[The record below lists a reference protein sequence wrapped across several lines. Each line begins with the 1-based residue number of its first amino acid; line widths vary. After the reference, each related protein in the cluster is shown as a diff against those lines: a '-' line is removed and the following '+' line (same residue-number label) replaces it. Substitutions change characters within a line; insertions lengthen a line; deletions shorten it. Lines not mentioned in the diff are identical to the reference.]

1 MTDSDKIDLT
11 KGYSIHNFVFSNGD
25 KLKQHVSPEMPFIFD
40 GMALGICLRGSATV
54 SINYHIYKLKPQELI
69 TVMPKQLFQNLQFTE
84 DFLIEILFLSSSF
97 LQELPLPKD
106 YDVLKHIYDEP
117 CFLADDNI
125 VADLLELHSMV
136 SKYSHSD
143 NHYRQQMTE
152 ALIFTLILRIASEY
166 RLKVSDIS
174 IRKKSREDFITQ
186 RFFNL
191 LSDHYLRERDV
202 AYYAGKLCIT
212 VKYLTKIIKKVTG
225 RTASEWISI
234 STVVE
239 IKQRLRNSDSPIFL
253 LAEELGFSD
262 ASVFSRYFRR
272 HTGMTPLEY
281 RNLKFTSTSDKRIRN
296 S

>member
-25 KLKQHVSPEMPFIFD
+25 KLKQHINPEMPFIFD

-54 SINYHIYKLKPQELI
+54 SINYHIYKLSPQKLI
-69 TVMPKQLFQNLQFTE
+69 TVMPKQLFQNLHFTE

-117 CFLADDNI
+117 CFQADENI
-125 VADLLELHSMV
+125 VSDLLELHSLV
-136 SKYSHSD
+136 SKYSHS
-143 NHYRQQMTE
+143 NNYYRQQMTE
-152 ALIFTLILRIASEY
+152 AFIYALILRIASEY
-166 RLKVSDIS
+166 RLKASDIS

-186 RFFNL
+186 RFFTL
-191 LSDHYLRERDV
+191 LSDYYLRERDV
-202 AYYAGKLCIT
+202 AYYADKLCIT

-239 IKQRLRNSDSPIFL
+239 IKQRLKNSDSPICRI
-253 LAEELGFSD
+253 ADELGFSD
-262 ASVFSRYFRR
+262 ASVFSRYFRKY
-272 HTGMTPLEY
+272 TGMTPLEY
-281 RNLKFTSTSDKRIRN
+281 RNVRLTSTSN
-296 S
+296 E

>member
-25 KLKQHVSPEMPFIFD
+25 KLKQHINPEMPFIFD

-54 SINYHIYKLKPQELI
+54 SINYHIYKLSPQKLI
-69 TVMPKQLFQNLQFTE
+69 TVMPKQLFQNLHFTE

-117 CFLADDNI
+117 CFQADENI
-125 VADLLELHSMV
+125 VSDLLELHSLV
-136 SKYSHSD
+136 SKYSHSN

-152 ALIFTLILRIASEY
+152 AFIYALILRIASEY
-166 RLKVSDIS
+166 RLKASDIS

-186 RFFNL
+186 RFFTL
-191 LSDHYLRERDV
+191 LSDYYLRERDV
-202 AYYAGKLCIT
+202 AYYADKLCIT

-239 IKQRLRNSDSPIFL
+239 IKQRLKNSDSPICRI
-253 LAEELGFSD
+253 ADELGFSD

-272 HTGMTPLEY
+272 YTGMTPLEY
-281 RNLKFTSTSDKRIRN
+281 RNVRLTSTSN
-296 S
+296 E

>member
-11 KGYSIHNFVFSNGD
+11 KGYSIHNFVFSSGD
-25 KLKQHVSPEMPFIFD
+25 ELKQHVSPEMPFIFD

>member
-117 CFLADDNI
+117 CFLADENI

-166 RLKVSDIS
+166 KLKVSDIS

-202 AYYAGKLCIT
+202 AYYADKLCIT

-234 STVVE
+234 SIVVE

-281 RNLKFTSTSDKRIRN
+281 RNLKFTSTSDKWIRN